1 MGHAWLSV
9 LGRFCEYVADFH
21 KQVCYQHAS
30 YIGMIVCGE
39 LCLIYYLTT
48 DYLYTGFCIHICTVY
63 VQDMVQR
70 YGYVYVFAM
79 KLIDY

>member
-9 LGRFCEYVADFH
+9 LGRFREHVADFH
-21 KQVCYQHAS
+21 RQVCYQHAS

-48 DYLYTGFCIHICTVY
+48 AFIFAQCMYRIWSKG
-63 VQDMVQR
+63 MVMYMSLQ
-70 YGYVYVFAM
+70 
-79 KLIDY
+79 